1 MSPDPVNDH
10 CAVRVILREAAIGE
24 MLPLD
29 ALWRR
34 ERLHLAKWKDRPDE
48 WRTGV
53 KQTIEAAEPGDLD
66 HFAILDRAKRVAL
79 TCARDISGVTG
90 GRLRPSISNHSNEE
104 RRLQAHLRLLR
115 VVRRDMYTRQ
125 GARPYPPSRSI
136 KRAWDSTLH
145 LQHAPARLVRTSGPG
160 GDPRQARMSR
170 KGPRPGLWMPAA
182 AGPRPRPA
190 SVRRHTTRRRRTAPR
205 PWQQEYS
212 GETAFMSLPRMTR
225 TRPARRARSRQEVP
239 GRRSRQGPATAEHL
253 PPAWTIVPRGL
264 GRSAPALAGGRGRGL
279 AATAACTPAATG
291 AAKEAGGA
299 AGASC
304 GYEALADSTTV
315 E

>member
-24 MLPLD
+24 MPPLE
-29 ALWRR
+29 ALWRP
-34 ERLHLAKWKDRPDE
+34 ERLRLANWKDRADE
-48 WRTGV
+48 WRTKV
-53 KQTIEAAEPGDLD
+53 KQTLEAEEPGDLD

-190 SVRRHTTRRRRTAPR
+190 SVRRHT
-205 PWQQEYS
+205 
-212 GETAFMSLPRMTR
+212 
-225 TRPARRARSRQEVP
+225 RAAAY
-239 GRRSRQGPATAEHL
+239 GAA
-253 PPAWTIVPRGL
+253 
-264 GRSAPALAGGRGRGL
+264 ALAAGIFRRDGLHVLTQDDEDAARAEGAL
-279 AATAACTPAATG
+279 AA
-291 AAKEAGGA
+291 GGPGTTES
-299 AGASC
+299 AGACNS
-304 GYEALADSTTV
+304 GAFAARMDDSPTRV
-315 E
+315 GP